1 MTGCTKPTAETRPA
15 MGAHDQENPSR
26 FQRDLEVLQVRAM
39 EREWKRMQRSYGHLP
54 EFWEMG
60 KEAEEEEDHRD

>member
-1 MTGCTKPTAETRPA
+1 

-54 EFWEMG
+54 EFWEMV